1 MSFTQVSTVSDKYTI
16 FVKRIFVGWL
26 KEFFSNRSDYPYI
39 ARNDRDTG
47 IMITDKHSFNL
58 SKVAGKSALVVDR
71 KQFNWMRTS
80 IDQNLHTIGL
90 NATTRKMD
98 LLQGTVIVHCLNK
111 EGLVAE
117 DLSHIVFFGLESFKT
132 EIRKMGLWE
141 LNTLGV
147 GEESVLV
154 DSKSQTEIVSVPVI
168 VRAFVQAKWLERAAS
183 TQLVED
189 IIVIPEEPGP

>member
-1 MSFTQVSTVSDKYTI
+1 MGFNSVGTVTDQYTI
-16 FVKRIFVGWL
+16 SVKRVFVGWL
-26 KEFFSNRSDYPYI
+26 KEFFSMRSDYPFLQG
-39 ARNDRDTG
+39 NERDTG
-47 IMITDKHSFNL
+47 IMITDKRAFNL
-58 SKVAGKSALVVDR
+58 EKVGSRPALVVDR

-80 IDQNLHTIGL
+80 VDQNLHTIGL
-90 NATTRKMD
+90 NATTRKTD
-98 LLQGTVIVHCLNK
+98 LLQGTVIIHCLNK

-154 DSKSQTEIVSVPVI
+154 DSGSQTEIVSVPVI
-168 VRAFVQAKWLERAAS
+168 VRAFVQAKWLESKAS
-183 TQLVED
+183 TRLVED
-189 IIVIPEEPGP
+189 IIVTPEDPAP